1 MFRFSLHVSHSGRCR
16 MHEFPCATHRSRNG
30 ARASIVR
37 VVYHAQPLSAM
48 VDQQLNLPPNLC
60 ADSPL
65 FVLERLRYLQ
75 RGGES
80 VSPLRISPLTEPRWQ
95 YRIEPNKTETGRTNV
110 LLYQLWTE
118 RDRTRQACTNRLLPL
133 LSLASPLLLI
143 TRISSMHLSLNS
155 FFTSNPTFK
164 HCESIYKLII
174 RITRKFDNEFS
185 RTVERFRLRRRRF
198 QCRALRTKTSR
209 ERSCPKRS
217 RHDWFLSISDTI
229 FIIN

>member
-1 MFRFSLHVSHSGRCR
+1 MGFPLLRSLAFTRPAFTHADNANEGEPITTSLPRLVARISVFRFSLHVSHSGRCR

-80 VSPLRISPLTEPRWQ
+80 VSPLRISPLMSHGDSTESN
-95 YRIEPNKTETGRTNV
+95 RIKPKPAEQT
-110 LLYQLWTE
+110 YS
-118 RDRTRQACTNRLLPL
+118 CTNFERREIERVKHAPTDYFLFSRSPPPFSSSRVFHPCIFLLI
-133 LSLASPLLLI
+133 LSLLRIQLLNI
-143 TRISSMHLSLNS
+143 A
-155 FFTSNPTFK
+155 NP
-164 HCESIYKLII
+164 SI
-174 RITRKFDNEFS
+174 N
-185 RTVERFRLRRRRF
+185 
-198 QCRALRTKTSR
+198 
-209 ERSCPKRS
+209 
-217 RHDWFLSISDTI
+217 
-229 FIIN
+229 